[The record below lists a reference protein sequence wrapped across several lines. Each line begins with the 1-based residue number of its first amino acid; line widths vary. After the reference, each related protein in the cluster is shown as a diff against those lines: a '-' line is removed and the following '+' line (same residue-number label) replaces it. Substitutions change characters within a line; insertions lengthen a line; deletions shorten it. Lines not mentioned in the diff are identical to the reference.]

1 VVLFT
6 PALIAVGCNA
16 IYGTEDLDVVPSHSG
31 DGGDEAGSVLHPDA
45 TAPAGDG
52 GDAATTAD
60 CGREGTA
67 KRGGGSG
74 EVYVKRFIGEKRGPR
89 SGGPI

>member
-1 VVLFT
+1 MW
-6 PALIAVGCNA
+6 AR
-16 IYGTEDLDVVPSHSG
+16 
-31 DGGDEAGSVLHPDA
+31 
-45 TAPAGDG
+45 
-52 GDAATTAD
+52 
-60 CGREGTA
+60 REGTA